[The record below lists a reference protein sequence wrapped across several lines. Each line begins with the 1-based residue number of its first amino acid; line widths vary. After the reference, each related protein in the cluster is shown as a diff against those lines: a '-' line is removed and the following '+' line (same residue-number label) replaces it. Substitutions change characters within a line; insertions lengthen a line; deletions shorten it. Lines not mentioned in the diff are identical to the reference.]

1 MRLLLITRSG
11 ADGNVTWA
19 SSDLRARE
27 GRWLMSSLGE
37 RVAVRRAEGRGRC
50 LVATA
55 RLRAGEEVLATQPY
69 ASCLND
75 DQRATRCD
83 HTFASAEDVVGGA
96 LLRCSRSKVARYAS
110 REAQAA
116 AWRAGYREECAA
128 LVACAPRVPPP
139 TVRLAARALWR
150 RRRERAPAADDVY
163 RDAAPFGLGEGF
175 DAVDALEHHWDRLPD
190 ARKAAFAQMA
200 QLVRAFMAGADPA
213 PPSSADP
220 LHRPDIPAPR
230 EVALLLA
237 RISCNAHTVCDEEL
251 RPVGVALY
259 PAAAMMNHSDAP
271 NVAQTFRG
279 KTASFRCL
287 RDVDE
292 GEELTIAYVELA
304 ATRAERR
311 AELLE
316 GYLFDIDEDEDEDD
330 GATAAPSTSRSDP
343 TLERTTLPSGATMVD
358 HGAGTP
364 RPPWRADPIDDAHL
378 CAVTFRGVA
387 TDGGILVLPAPRA
400 VDDDQDQDQD
410 RDRDRDLAAPDY
422 SGGLLRGVGASR
434 PGSTARRFEVHLWG
448 SLSGADREHT
458 AVRVAEAARLVAE
471 AERRLA
477 DGDAAEAYRSS
488 RRAASLVDASS
499 DVDDVAA
506 LGPSHVLR
514 ARALSASSRA
524 AVDVGDFEAAAVHAR
539 ALAPTYRL
547 TYPTAHP
554 PLGLH
559 LAVLAK
565 LEAHLGNIRAAAS
578 AAREAAAALTTSH
591 GVTSATAR
599 EAARVLGESEAELEA
614 ERRLRRLEEEE

>member
-1 MRLLLITRSG
+1 MSRT
-11 ADGNVTWA
+11 
-19 SSDLRARE
+19 DLRARARE
-27 GRWLMSSLGE
+27 GRWSMSSLWD

-50 LVATA
+50 LVATT

-69 ASCLND
+69 AACLND

-83 HTFASAEDVVGGA
+83 HTFASAEDVGGA
-96 LLRCSRSKVARYAS
+96 LLRCSRSKVARYSS

-128 LVACAPRVPPP
+128 LAACAPRVPPP

-150 RRRERAPAADDVY
+150 RRRERDPDADDVY
-163 RDAAPFGLGEGF
+163 RDAVPLGLGEGF

-213 PPSSADP
+213 PTSSADP
-220 LHRPDIPAPR
+220 LHRPDIPSPR

-279 KTASFRCL
+279 KNASFRCL

-292 GEELTIAYVELA
+292 GEELTIAYVELV

-316 GYLFDIDEDEDEDD
+316 GYLFDIDDEFLDEARSTVPEPTRAALPN
-330 GATAAPSTSRSDP
+330 GAA
-343 TLERTTLPSGATMVD
+343 LVD
-358 HGAGTP
+358 HGAGTG

-378 CAVTFRGVA
+378 CAVTFRSA
-387 TDGGILVLPAPRA
+387 AADGGVMVLPARGG
-400 VDDDQDQDQD
+400 VDDDDDD
-410 RDRDRDLAAPDY
+410 RDSNADPDY
-422 SGGLLRGVGASR
+422 SGGLRRVAGNVGSK
-434 PGSTARRFEVHLWG
+434 STARRFEVHVWG
-448 SLSGADREHT
+448 YLGGADREHT
-458 AVRVAEAARLVAE
+458 GVRVAEAARLVAE
-471 AERRLA
+471 AERGLA
-477 DGDAAEAYRSS
+477 DGDAAAALRAS
-488 RRAASLVDASS
+488 RRALSLMDAAR
-499 DVDDVAA
+499 DEDDVAA

-524 AVDVGDFEAAAVHAR
+524 AVDIGDFEAAATRAR
-539 ALAPTYRL
+539 ALTPTYRL
-547 TYPTAHP
+547 AYPAAHP

-565 LEAHLGNIRAAAS
+565 LEAHLGNVRAAAS
-578 AAREAAAALTTSH
+578 AAREATAALTTSH
-591 GVTSATAR
+591 GVTSATTR
-599 EAARVLGESEAELEA
+599 EAARVLGESEAELET
-614 ERRLRRLEEEE
+614 ERRLRAREEDE